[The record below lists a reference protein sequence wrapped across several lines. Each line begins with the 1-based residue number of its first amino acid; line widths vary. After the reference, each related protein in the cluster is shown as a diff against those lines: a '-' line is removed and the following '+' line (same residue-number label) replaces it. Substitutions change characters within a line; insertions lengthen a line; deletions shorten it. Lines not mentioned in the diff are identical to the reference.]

1 MRCLKNRHKIPV
13 DRKIMPSATT
23 IDPVLHQALEW
34 QVTFWSGHVS
44 ADEKAAF
51 QSWLESAPA
60 HREAWQKAQS
70 LHARL
75 AGLPGEI
82 GGQVLRSAPT
92 RQGRR
97 RMLATLL
104 WLAGGGIAIGTARQ
118 TPQWQQAMAD
128 HATRTG
134 ERRQIVLDDGTRI
147 DLNSAS
153 AVDVRYDGQ
162 SRRVTL
168 IRGEILIS
176 TAPDSATI
184 KRPFLVTTD
193 QGEIQA
199 LGTRF
204 RVQEDGAQIRV
215 AVFEGAV
222 ALRPSDGSETRLDA
236 GEQARFNRRLV
247 IAEGVADANATAWVR
262 GQLIA
267 ERLRLADFLT
277 RLAQHRP
284 GLLRCDPA
292 VANLPISGVF
302 PLDDTDR
309 VLAALSEALPVR
321 VSMLTRYWVTVG
333 PRL

>member
-1 MRCLKNRHKIPV
+1 
-13 DRKIMPSATT
+13 MPPAPS
-23 IDPVLHQALEW
+23 IDPVLRQALEW
-34 QVTFWSGHVS
+34 QVAFWSGDVS

-51 QSWLESAPA
+51 QSWLERTPA

-75 AGLPGEI
+75 TGLPGEI
-82 GGQVLRSAPT
+82 GGQVLRSTPS

-97 RMLATLL
+97 RILGALL
-104 WLAGGGIAIGTARQ
+104 CLAGSGIAIGAARQ

-162 SRRVTL
+162 SRRLTL
-168 IRGEILIS
+168 RSGEILIS
-176 TAPDSATI
+176 TASDNSVI
-184 KRPFLVTTD
+184 KRPFLVATD

-222 ALRPSDGSETRLDA
+222 ALRPSDGGETRLDA
-236 GEQARFNRRLV
+236 GEQARFNRRRV
-247 IAEGVADANATAWVR
+247 IAEGVADANATAWTR

-267 ERLRLADFLT
+267 ERRRLADL
-277 RLAQHRP
+277 LADLARYRP

-321 VSMLTRYWVTVG
+321 VSMLTPYWVTVG

>member
-1 MRCLKNRHKIPV
+1 MRRSKNCHKTPV
-13 DRKIMPSATT
+13 NRKIMPPAAA
-23 IDPVLHQALEW
+23 IDPILHQALEW
-34 QVTFWSGHVS
+34 QVTFWSGNVS

-51 QSWLESAPA
+51 QFWLARAPA
-60 HREAWQKAQS
+60 HQEAWQKAQS

-82 GGQVLRSAPT
+82 GGQVLRGAPP

-97 RMLATLL
+97 RMLGALL

-118 TPQWQQAMAD
+118 TPQWQLAMAD

-134 ERRQIVLDDGTRI
+134 ERRQIVLADGTRI

-153 AVDVRYDGQ
+153 AVDVRYDEK
-162 SRRVTL
+162 SRVITL
-168 IRGEILIS
+168 RRGEILIA
-176 TAPDSATI
+176 TAPDSTAV
-184 KRPFLVTTD
+184 KRPFVVATG

-204 RVQEDGAQIRV
+204 RVQEDGQQIRV

-222 ALRPSDGSETRLDA
+222 AISPARGGETRLDA
-236 GEQARFNRRLV
+236 GEQARFNRRQV
-247 IAEGVADANATAWVR
+247 IHEGAADASATAWTR
-262 GQLIA
+262 GRLIA
-267 ERLRLADFLT
+267 ERQRLADFLA

-292 VANLPISGVF
+292 VADLPISGVF
-302 PLDDTDR
+302 PLDDTNR

-321 VSMLTRYWVTVG
+321 ISMTTPYWVTVG
-333 PRL
+333 PRP